1 MTLETL
7 KAFIAFCQANNLK
20 YYAAYGTVLGAA
32 RHHGFIPWDDD
43 IDVYMMRDDYDRYL
57 RLMRTNPPKGYEQV
71 EYVHDKEYYLPFA
84 KFCNAHSTIC
94 EWTEYRICFGNYI
107 DVFPL
112 DVVSDDDNERQ
123 RYCDRMLKLRKMIAA
138 DLLRKSWAD
147 ILGNITKQSLRLTLG
162 DISYA
167 LFRTPIRNYLVGRM
181 ERELRAYHGTRSNH
195 ICFSSSYTSR
205 EKNLTADIFGDGTTL
220 PFEDISIVVPTRY
233 EDYLV
238 TSYGNWRQLPPVE
251 QRVQHDVVFMDLN
264 RKIPYREVRKI
275 IDKPDYNGASEQ

>member
-94 EWTEYRICFGNYI
+94 EWTEYRISFGNYI

-112 DVVSDDDNERQ
+112 DVVPDDDNERQ

-138 DLLRKSWAD
+138 DLLRKSWAN

-181 ERELRAYHGTRSNH
+181 ERELRAYIAGGEPMDKAGAYGVQGQGALLVERIDGDFFNVMGLPVVLLEEML
-195 ICFSSSYTSR
+195 R
-205 EKNLTADIFGDGTTL
+205 EFG
-220 PFEDISIVVPTRY
+220 VV
-233 EDYLV
+233 LL
-238 TSYGNWRQLPPVE
+238 G
-251 QRVQHDVVFMDLN
+251 
-264 RKIPYREVRKI
+264 
-275 IDKPDYNGASEQ
+275 